1 MIENYIW
8 SYIITYDWSDK
19 QKMYYKDLFKEDSVD
34 GKANE
39 WYIKNFNP
47 NWYSTVTRQW
57 NKPEVNSTHLFR
69 FYYKS

>member
-1 MIENYIW
+1 MKNYIG
-8 SYIITYDWSDK
+8 SYKLVYDWSES
-19 QKMYYKDLFKEDSVD
+19 QRIEHKDLFKEDLID

-69 FYYKS
+69 LYHKS